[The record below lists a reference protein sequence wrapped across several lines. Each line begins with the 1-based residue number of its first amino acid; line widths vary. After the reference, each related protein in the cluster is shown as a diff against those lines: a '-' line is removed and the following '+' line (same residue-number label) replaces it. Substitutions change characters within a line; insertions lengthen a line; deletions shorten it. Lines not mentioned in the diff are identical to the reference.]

1 MKKKRFFIVL
11 VIATVFL
18 TSCGENNVGKSL
30 ENNTSI
36 GEEEKRDKKQLEE
49 VQMKEGINPEVELEN
64 FKKELQEAIRE
75 DMTQD
80 EYTSLIEQLEDKY
93 STVKS
98 YLSYDIYKASREVS
112 KKILDNQLTVDFVN
126 KLQLGQLNEFDLNS
140 IEAKQKVYELYKT
153 ELDENLKAL
162 EEAYSYHLEEDS
174 YDDMLIFNPKFE
186 LAWLKPLKDNY
197 LDDIYKMVKEDADRL
212 EIEETE
218 HYKSL
223 KLPLMCQDDIILYF
237 ALNASEED
245 ISQIYGLADVVGD
258 GTTEVA
264 QFLTNEIAYYK
275 SDALYAPSEELT
287 YKELHGVS
295 DIGEV
300 DEYQYLEFTGLIDT
314 LLGYTPSREVDT
326 GWVSFATVFANNWLE
341 DMSVFANYEFPI
353 NDRYEQILWGKRIDK
368 ITNVYN
374 ATKNIW
380 EECQRQTEEINKGLE
395 LDWMG
400 HYPFKPL
407 DMNALNPYIEDLQK
421 ALSQEPIYHQD
432 GQANFLDESIGL
444 IRTKA
449 MGRTIAT
456 IGSIRDKF
464 GL

>member
-1 MKKKRFFIVL
+1 MKKNKLFIVL
-11 VIATVFL
+11 AIATVFL
-18 TSCGENNVGKSL
+18 TSCGENNMVKSI
-30 ENNTSI
+30 ESSNSI
-36 GEEEKRDKKQLEE
+36 TEEDKQDKEPLEE
-49 VQMKEGINPEVELEN
+49 VKEEINPEVELEN
-64 FKKELQEAIRE
+64 FKKELQDGIRE
-75 DMTQD
+75 GMTQD
-80 EYTSLIEQLEDKY
+80 EYDSLIKQLADKY
-93 STVKS
+93 STVKN
-98 YLSYDIYKASREVS
+98 YPSYDIYKASREVS
-112 KKILDNQLTVDFVN
+112 KKILDNQLTVEFVN

-153 ELDENLKAL
+153 ELDKNLKAL
-162 EEAYSYHLEEDS
+162 EESYSYRSEEDS
-174 YDDMLIFNPKFE
+174 YNDMLIFNPKFE
-186 LAWLKPLKDNY
+186 LEWLKPLKDNY
-197 LDDIYKMVKEDADRL
+197 LDDIYKMVKEDANRL
-212 EIEETE
+212 GIEETE

-237 ALNASEED
+237 VLNASEED
-245 ISQIYGLADVVGD
+245 ISKIYSLSDIVGD
-258 GTTEVA
+258 DIPEVV

-275 SDALYAPSEELT
+275 SDALYSPSEELS

-295 DIGEV
+295 DIGEI

-314 LLGYTPSREVDT
+314 LLGYTSDGEVGT
-326 GWVSFATVFANNWLE
+326 GWVSFAEVFANNWLE

-353 NDRYEQILWGKRIDK
+353 NDKYEQILWGERIDK

-380 EECQRQTEEINKGLE
+380 EECQRQTEEINKGLKS
-395 LDWMG
+395 DWMDNL
-400 HYPFKPL
+400 PSKPL

-444 IRTKA
+444 IQTTA
-449 MGRTIAT
+449 MGHTIAT
-456 IGSIRDKF
+456 IESIRDKF